1 METSQP
7 PQVSVSGHI
16 LIEGPLLAS
25 NASPENPPPPPSPPR
40 WEALTAQA
48 TLALALGTVAL
59 AIVSLIALL
68 VTHAD
73 TRVLIKQTRLA
84 SDQQHIDT
92 LTALRKT
99 DATIT
104 AMKTQADI
112 MRGQLDQMRSE
123 GRAWVSIEPFLGNVT

>member
-1 METSQP
+1 VTP
-7 PQVSVSGHI
+7 
-16 LIEGPLLAS
+16 
-25 NASPENPPPPPSPPR
+25 
-40 WEALTAQA
+40 LTAQA

-123 GRAWVSIEPFLGNVT
+123 GRAWVSIEPFLGNVTWNKDGVSINLKFTMKNTGKLPAFLLILMLG